1 MFILSGLGLL
11 WGGLSGGA
19 GLKGRYSRILEISSG
34 SCWILVQFIAFIST
48 PSAILSTL
56 PLSPINPTTGAL
68 FLLLP
73 PNHHYYF

>member
-1 MFILSGLGLL
+1 MFILSGLGFV

-19 GLKGRYSRILEISSG
+19 GLGGRYSRILEISYD
-34 SCWILVQFIAFIST
+34 SCWILVQFKAFIST
-48 PSAILSTL
+48 PSAILSAL
-56 PLSPINPTTGAL
+56 HPSPINPTTGAL